1 MTSAISKWKWQ
12 IYVDEAYDNMVLRN
26 SIKLLSVTDCRL
38 RKRFEDYV
46 NVFFFRVH
54 SGVMGK
60 KVEDS

>member
-46 NVFFFRVH
+46 NVFFRVH

-60 KVEDS
+60 KGGR